1 MEGLAQPEK
10 RKEIINRV
18 VPLGAIEA
26 HPRNYQ
32 RHPESQIAE
41 LMASL
46 RRFGQVRSL
55 VVQEQDGGYLMV
67 AGHGVMEA
75 ARRLEWEELRADV
88 LPATW
93 TAEQVM
99 AYLVADNELAKQ
111 AEPDEVQLATLL
123 KELEAAEFGLEG
135 LGWDKD
141 ELERLIVEL
150 ETDEE
155 PPADPGPQLDRA
167 EELRERW
174 GVCTGQVWE
183 MGEHRLVCGDCTD
196 RAVVDKVMKRER
208 AALTLTSPPY
218 WVGKEFETQKSIEE
232 INDFIVRSAVSMAYL
247 TREDE
252 SRIVINTSTG
262 FTTSFDKRKKRQ
274 TLLLIDKWTNAF
286 WDLGWNLRHIRHWL
300 KEGQLA
306 SISARADM
314 IDQHCEWFGTFECD
328 EGLDMNFADRI
339 EQDEVTALLTYYN
352 ARGRGRGRGALG
364 NYRSG
369 KHWALRSYWDDI
381 PGVARQSDHV
391 ASFPLLVVERH
402 LLIYTLKGE
411 IVSDPF
417 VGSGTTIIAC
427 ERWGR
432 RCRAIEID
440 PGYCAVTLQRW
451 ADLTGKTPILITGK

>member
-1 MEGLAQPEK
+1 MEGLAQLNK

-18 VPLGAIEA
+18 IPLGAIKA

-46 RRFGQVRSL
+46 QRFGQVRSL
-55 VVQEQDGGYLMV
+55 VVQEQDGSYLMV

-135 LGWDKD
+135 LGWDED
-141 ELERLIVEL
+141 ELEALIDEL
-150 ETDEE
+150 GMGEET
-155 PPADPGPQLDRA
+155 PVDPGPQLDKA

-196 RAVVDKVMKRER
+196 RAVVEAVMKGEK
-208 AALTLTSPPY
+208 AILCLTDPPY
-218 WVGKEFETQKSIEE
+218 NYDVEYESVSDNLTPEEYETFTRKWWAIAKGYARCLVVTPGLKNLDFYYRNFKVTWTCAWVKKNAMTASAIGPLSVWEPIIFQDDEWDWEPVVVFGKP
-232 INDFIVRSAVSMAYL
+232 
-247 TREDE
+247 
-252 SRIVINTSTG
+252 
-262 FTTSFDKRKKRQ
+262 RKKVKRDVYEFPIQ
-274 TLLLIDKWTNAF
+274 IQKGVGHHPCPKLLAF
-286 WDLGWNLRHIRHWL
+286 WERLVSDFS
-300 KEGQLA
+300 Q
-306 SISARADM
+306 
-314 IDQHCEWFGTFECD
+314 
-328 EGLDMNFADRI
+328 
-339 EQDEVTALLTYYN
+339 
-352 ARGRGRGRGALG
+352 
-364 NYRSG
+364 
-369 KHWALRSYWDDI
+369 
-381 PGVARQSDHV
+381 PGDTIH
-391 ASFPLLVVERH
+391 
-402 LLIYTLKGE
+402 
-411 IVSDPF
+411 DPF

-427 ERWGR
+427 ERLGR
-432 RCRAIEID
+432 RGRAIEID
-440 PGYCAVTLQRW
+440 PGYCAVAIQRW
-451 ADLTGKTPILITGK
+451 ADMTGGEPHLVEE